1 MFIKWSLSG
10 SLFHRFTLFE
20 LFLQFCVLLIMK
32 KLVISNHSPW
42 HILLIVAGLMLFLQ
56 SCYSVR
62 ISNVMGVPEP
72 DPVNFESGFY
82 RNKAVHVIDTTV
94 NLSLLA
100 DQVLVL
106 ETCPEGCFQTVEYR
120 VTLGAALLSGITF
133 GKMRKIKVKYVCL
146 KESN

>member
-1 MFIKWSLSG
+1 MNLYKTP
-10 SLFHRFTLFE
+10 RYT
-20 LFLQFCVLLIMK
+20 
-32 KLVISNHSPW
+32 LVIIS
-42 HILLIVAGLMLFLQ
+42 GLMLLLQ

-62 ISNVMGVPEP
+62 ISNVSGVPEP
-72 DPVNFESGFY
+72 DPVNFDDGFY
-82 RNKAVHVIDTTV
+82 RGKAVHIIDTTV
-94 NLSLLA
+94 NLSLLENE
-100 DQVLVL
+100 VMVL